1 MDRQYILHM
10 FTPGKQMSPFDVN
23 MAVDAGYQV
32 VVPYAEV
39 GTENVGAMTQDAIF
53 SRGPKGAGFT
63 GIFVGGRDV
72 VVAADM
78 LEAARK
84 AMVPPFVVSVFA
96 DPSGSFTTAAALVAC
111 VEKHLKKAHK
121 TDLSGKLTLILGGTG
136 AVGRIAAVLAGQLGA
151 RVAIASHSGI
161 ERARKAAAETNKRFN
176 SNATPVAADTSAALR
191 AALAEAEVVLATAAA
206 GVQLMTPADVT
217 SAGKMLLAADVN
229 AVPPAGIAGV
239 DVFDDGKPIGN
250 SRAVGIGALAIGNVK
265 YQVQHKL
272 FVQMREAAKPVVLG
286 ISEALEVARG
296 LLAN

>member
-39 GTENVGAMTQDAIF
+39 GTENVAAMTQDAIF
-53 SRGPKGAGFT
+53 SRGPKGASFT
-63 GIFVGGRDV
+63 GIFIGGRDV

-78 LEAARK
+78 LETARK

-111 VEKHLKKAHK
+111 VEHHLKKTHK
-121 TDLSGKLTLILGGTG
+121 TDLAGKRVLILGGTG
-136 AVGRIAAVLAGQLGA
+136 AVGRIAAVLAEQLGA

-161 ERARKAAAETNKRFN
+161 ERARKMADETNRRFN
-176 SNATPVAADTSAALR
+176 SRVEPVASDSPAALR
-191 AALAEAEVVLATAAA
+191 GALAEAEVVLATAAA
-206 GVQLMTPADVT
+206 GVQLMTAADVA
-217 SAGKMLLAADVN
+217 SAGKMLIAADVN
-229 AVPPAGIAGV
+229 AVPPAGIAGI
-239 DVFDDGKPIGN
+239 DVFDDGKQLGN
-250 SRAVGIGALAIGNVK
+250 GRAVGLGALAIGNVK

-272 FVQMREAAKPVVLG
+272 FVQMRETSKPVVLG
-286 ISEALEVARG
+286 IGEALAVARSQ
-296 LLAN
+296 LTN